1 MSSLTTLFPSDPN
14 QPAPPVR
21 PGEQQTPVL
30 AKLWRDGEAWRSRSH
45 NRQPAKPRRKA
56 DAVYEW
62 LASHIVAGRC
72 SVRRY
77 LRLADRVLAQE
88 AELTDLHFDALS
100 ARVAEQRAV
109 FRRGSVTQD
118 QRIEALALIRET
130 ARRTLGLNA
139 YRVQV
144 AAAAALLDGRMTEM
158 ATGEGKTL
166 VAALAACLVGW
177 HGRGCHVFTVND
189 YLAKRDAQWAKP
201 LFEAAGLRVAYIT
214 GNTPPHDRPRA
225 YAADITYTTHK
236 DAAADYLRDLLS
248 EQAQTDRASMPL
260 ASVLA
265 RNLTGASSQTG
276 GRFFRGEAA
285 IIDEADS
292 ILLDE
297 STTPLIISGPKAD
310 TAPTGRARE
319 FTYRDATLVAAQ
331 LRPDRDFRL
340 DRRHRD
346 LRLTQAGRRHIKQLA
361 APTHPTHHQE
371 RGPIRRLEERVYQ
384 ALVAQYLYLRDDQYV
399 VQDGKVVIVDESTG
413 RLMPDRTWQAGL
425 HQAVEAKE
433 NLEVSDLNHTLA
445 AISFQRFFRLYR
457 RLGGMTGTAWSER
470 AELWRTYRMQT
481 VRIPTHRPC
490 RRRTRKARPLPT
502 LDAKWDAVT
511 DLTKELHDAGRPVL
525 VGTRSVD
532 DSQSL
537 SVRLTDAG
545 IPHAVLNAHLHEQEA
560 EIVADAGQFG
570 RVTVATNMAG
580 RGTDIKL
587 PDGVVERGGLAV
599 IATDRHESR
608 RVDRQLQGRSARQG
622 EPGTATVITSL
633 DDPLLIK
640 YAPVR
645 RRLVKAIPIPL
656 PGWLT
661 GWLFNAAQ
669 RRAGRMATHQR
680 RQVLVRDEEHAERLS
695 F

>member
-14 QPAPPVR
+14 QPVGVAR
-21 PGEQQTPVL
+21 PGELQTPAL

-45 NRQPAKPRRKA
+45 NRQPAKPRRHA

-62 LASHIVAGRC
+62 VASHLVAGRC

-88 AELTDLHFDALS
+88 AVCRELHIDALS
-100 ARVAEQRAV
+100 GRLAEQRAV
-109 FRRGSVTQD
+109 FRRGSVTVE
-118 QRIEALALIRET
+118 QRVEALALIREA

-201 LFEAAGLRVAYIT
+201 LFGGAGLRVAYIT
-214 GNTPPHDRPRA
+214 GGTPPHDRGSA

-236 DAAADYLRDLLS
+236 EAAADYLRDLLQ

-265 RNLTGASSQTG
+265 RNLTGESTRSQ

-310 TAPTGRARE
+310 TAPGGDARE
-319 FTYRDATLVAAQ
+319 FTYRDATALAARLQ
-331 LRPDRDFRL
+331 PDRDFRL

-346 LRLTQAGRRHIKQLA
+346 LRLTQAGRQHIKRLVGS
-361 APTHPTHHQE
+361 
-371 RGPIRRLEERVYQ
+371 RGDADRSPVRRLEERVYQ

-425 HQAVEAKE
+425 HQAVESKE
-433 NLEVSDLNHTLA
+433 GLEVSDLNHTLA

-457 RLGGMTGTAWSER
+457 RLSGMTGTAWGER

-481 VRIPTHRPC
+481 VRIPTHRVC
-490 RRRTRKARPLPT
+490 RRETQTVRPLPT

-511 DLTKELHDAGRPVL
+511 ELTREMHAAGRPVL

-537 SVRLTDAG
+537 SVRLTGAG
-545 IPHAVLNAHLHEQEA
+545 VPHAVLNAHLHEQEA
-560 EIVADAGQFG
+560 AIVAEAGQLG

-587 PDGVVERGGLAV
+587 PEGVVERGGLAV

-608 RVDRQLQGRSARQG
+608 RVDRQLEGRSARQG

-633 DDPLLIK
+633 DDPLLVK
-640 YAPVR
+640 FTPVR
-645 RRLVKAIPIPL
+645 RRLLKSVPVRL
-656 PGWLT
+656 PGWVL
-661 GWLFNAAQ
+661 GWLFRAAQ

>member
-1 MSSLTTLFPSDPN
+1 MSSLTTLFPSDSD
-14 QPAPPVR
+14 QPASAAR
-21 PGEQQTPVL
+21 PGELQTPVL
-30 AKLWRDGEAWRSRSH
+30 VKLWRDAEAWRSRSH
-45 NRQPAKPRRKA
+45 NRQPAKPRRHA

-62 LASHIVAGRC
+62 VASHVAAGRC
-72 SVRRY
+72 SVQRY
-77 LRLADRVLAQE
+77 LRLADRVLACETECTELHIE
-88 AELTDLHFDALS
+88 ALYERL
-100 ARVAEQRAV
+100 AEQRAV
-109 FRRGSVTQD
+109 FRRGSVTAE
-118 QRIEALALIRET
+118 QRVEALALIRET

-166 VAALAACLVGW
+166 VAALAACLIGW
-177 HGRGCHVFTVND
+177 HGRGCHVITVND

-214 GNTPPHDRPRA
+214 GGTPPQDRPGA

-236 DAAADYLRDLLS
+236 EAAADHLRDRLS

-265 RNLTGASSQTG
+265 RNLTGEATGSQ

-310 TAPTGRARE
+310 SATRGDGRE
-319 FTYRDATLVAAQ
+319 FTYRDATALAAQ
-331 LRPDRDFRL
+331 LQPNRDFRL

-346 LRLTQAGRRHIKQLA
+346 LRLTPGGRQQIKRLAGPIHDA
-361 APTHPTHHQE
+361 S
-371 RGPIRRLEERVYQ
+371 RGPVRRLEERVYQ
-384 ALVAQYLYLRDDQYV
+384 ALVAQHLYLRDDQYV

-425 HQAVEAKE
+425 HQAIEAKE

-445 AISFQRFFRLYR
+445 AISFQRFFRLYP
-457 RLGGMTGTAWSER
+457 RLSGMTGTAWSER

-481 VRIPTHRPC
+481 VRIPTHRRC
-490 RRRTRKARPLPT
+490 IRRTCAVRPLPT
-502 LDAKWDAVT
+502 LDDKWDAVT
-511 DLTKELHDAGRPVL
+511 RLTQELHRTGRPVL
-525 VGTRSVD
+525 IGTRSVD
-532 DSQSL
+532 DSQAL
-537 SVRLTDAG
+537 SERLTHAG
-545 IPHAVLNAHLHEQEA
+545 IPHDVLNAHRHEQEA
-560 EIVADAGQFG
+560 AIVAEAGQLG

-587 PDGVVERGGLAV
+587 VHGVAERGGLAV

-622 EPGTATVITSL
+622 EPGSATVLTSL

-640 YAPVR
+640 FTPIR
-645 RRLVKAIPIPL
+645 RKLLKALPARLPR
-656 PGWLT
+656 WLL
-661 GWLFNAAQ
+661 GWLFTAAQ
-669 RRAGRMATHQR
+669 RRAGRLAAHQR
-680 RQVLVRDEEHAERLS
+680 RQVLVRDEHHANQLS
-695 F
+695 Y